1 MATRQKLP
9 KFIKDCDPETR
20 KVLGEAY
27 TSVTKEEWAQLA
39 YDTFTQFRGEALAP
53 DRFIHGI
60 LRARAAR

>member
-27 TSVTKEEWAQLA
+27 TSVTKRSEERRVEKECRSRWSP
-39 YDTFTQFRGEALAP
+39 Y
-53 DRFIHGI
+53 H
-60 LRARAAR
+60 